1 MKFAIDRNAM
11 HVDSL
16 KMEITGNLEELQM
29 D

>member
-1 MKFAIDRNAM
+1 MKIAIDRNAM

-16 KMEITGNLEELQM
+16 KMEITGNLVELHM